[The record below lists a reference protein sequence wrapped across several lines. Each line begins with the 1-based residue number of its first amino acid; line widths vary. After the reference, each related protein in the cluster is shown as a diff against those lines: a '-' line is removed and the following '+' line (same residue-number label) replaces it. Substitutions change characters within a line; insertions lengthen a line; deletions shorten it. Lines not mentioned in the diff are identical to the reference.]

1 MALTA
6 VQETVICPDAGRD
19 VVNPVTFAGV
29 VNAVT
34 ALEALEESDATPV
47 FVVALTV
54 NVYEVPEVNPP
65 TEMGLDAPLP
75 VCPPEEVTV
84 YEEMVPLPA
93 YVGAVKGTL
102 MVKTVP
108 E

>member
-1 MALTA
+1 
-6 VQETVICPDAGRD
+6 
-19 VVNPVTFAGV
+19 
-29 VNAVT
+29 VT
-34 ALEALEESDATPV
+34 AFDELEESDVTPV

-54 NVYEVPEVNPP
+54 NVYEVPAVNPP
-65 TEMGLDAPLP
+65 TDMGLDAPVA

-84 YEEMVPLPA
+84 YEEIVPLPV

-102 MVKTVP
+102 MVKTLS

>member
-1 MALTA
+1 MFP
-6 VQETVICPDAGRD
+6 EDGRD
-19 VVNPVTFAGV
+19 VDNPVTFAGV

-34 ALEALEESDATPV
+34 ALEALEESDVTPV

-54 NVYEVPEVNPP
+54 NVYEVPEVNPL
-65 TEMGLDAPLP
+65 TDIGLDAPLP

-84 YEEMVPLPA
+84 YEEIVPLPV

-102 MVKTVP
+102 MVKTLP